1 MSAARRFLP
10 SDPKDFLRSIVPL
23 ALLAVGAILPDSPF
37 IVLALIVLGTVVAAM
52 RDAPVRWAW
61 AGAIPVAV
69 LLVIGPGVVL
79 DWAGRACLDL
89 TRELDDR
96 ELIRAV
102 TVILVVLGVA
112 IPLKANA
119 ASLWLRWPAR
129 TFRIWIPVAFVG
141 ALAAGL
147 VVGFLLG
154 TSIPGG
160 DRTLRLDP
168 AALVPALVFGV
179 TRSIVDEL
187 AFRGAL
193 LGWTA
198 RVLGTGPA
206 IVGQAVIYALAFPGP
221 GWHAGGR
228 GPGRR
233 RGRRGRR
240 HHGPHAV
247 PGHPARRERRAE
259 HRHLP
264 RAGLHR
270 VTRGFAGISM

>member
-1 MSAARRFLP
+1 VSAARRFLP

-23 ALLAVGAILPDSPF
+23 ALLAIGAILPDSPF
-37 IVLALIVLGTVVAAM
+37 IVLALVVLGTVIAAM

-61 AGAIPVAV
+61 GGAIPVAV

-79 DWAGRACLDL
+79 EWAGRVCTDL
-89 TRELDDR
+89 TGKLDDR

-112 IPLKANA
+112 IPLKADA

-129 TFRIWIPVAFVG
+129 SLRVWIPVAFVG
-141 ALAAGL
+141 AFA
-147 VVGFLLG
+147 VGAPVGILLG
-154 TSIPGG
+154 TAIPGG
-160 DRTLRLDP
+160 DGTFALTLQP

-206 IVGQAVIYALAFPGP
+206 ILGQAVIYALAYPAFGGTPSAMVLVGVA
-221 GWHAGGR
+221 AGVAGVITVR
-228 GPGRR
+228 TRSLAIPL
-233 RGRRGRR
+233 
-240 HHGPHAV
+240 A
-247 PGHPARRERRAE
+247 AN
-259 HRHLP
+259 
-264 RAGLHR
+264 AGLSIAVYLVPPAPPER
-270 VTRGFAGISM
+270 WAA

>member
-23 ALLAVGAILPDSPF
+23 ALLAIGAILPDSPF
-37 IVLALIVLGTVVAAM
+37 IVLGLIGLGTVIAAT

-79 DWAGRACLDL
+79 DWAGRTCTDL

-129 TFRIWIPVAFVG
+129 SFRIWIPVAFVG
-141 ALAAGL
+141 AMAVGA
-147 VVGFLLG
+147 VVAILLG
-154 TSIPGG
+154 TAIPGRSG
-160 DRTLRLDP
+160 TFALALEP
-168 AALVPALVFGV
+168 AAIVPAFVFGV

-206 IVGQAVIYALAFPGP
+206 IVGQAVIYALAYPALGGTPGAMVLV
-221 GWHAGGR
+221 GVAAGVAGVITVR
-228 GPGRR
+228 TRSLAIPL
-233 RGRRGRR
+233 
-240 HHGPHAV
+240 A
-247 PGHPARRERRAE
+247 AN
-259 HRHLP
+259 
-264 RAGLHR
+264 AGL
-270 VTRGFAGISM
+270 GIAVYLVLACAA